1 MITLYNLPKN
11 HVFIDGREY
20 WYEKETRHK
29 QGDGVVR
36 IYEEKNDKRFHQVFY
51 ITEMVLDILSN
62 LDEDDILYFAMKK
75 KKTFLITDFNSY
87 VKFFRPETYEKYRLL
102 FE

>member
-20 WYEKETRHK
+20 WYEK
-29 QGDGVVR
+29 GDGVVR

-51 ITEMVLDILSN
+51 ITEIVLDILSK
-62 LDEDDILYFAMKK
+62 LDEDDILYFTMKK
-75 KKTFLITDFNSY
+75 KKTFLIVEFNSY
-87 VKFFRPETYEKYRLL
+87 VKFFRPEIYEKYKLL